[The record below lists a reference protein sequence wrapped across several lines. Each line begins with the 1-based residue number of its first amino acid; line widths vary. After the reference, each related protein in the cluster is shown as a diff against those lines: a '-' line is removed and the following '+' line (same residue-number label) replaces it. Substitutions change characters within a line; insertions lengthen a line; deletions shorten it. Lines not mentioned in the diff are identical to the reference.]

1 MNLDPQTTERLI
13 GMVSSQDKEN
23 RILAYGILME
33 YFTHIMF
40 SFKRNIG
47 YLMLIHK
54 HMPMDDDDNQKK
66 FISIMSGHAPETDYQ
81 NWYSYSTIIDYVTVN
96 VKQSDTDQRR
106 MVYEYAARSM
116 RQKLQIN
123 V

>member
-47 YLMLIHK
+47 YLLLIHK
-54 HMPMDDDDNQKK
+54 HMPNDDDDNQSK
-66 FISIMSGHAPETDYQ
+66 FMAILSGHVQEDYK
-81 NWYSYSTIIDYVTVN
+81 NYFSYSTIIDLVTIM
-96 VKQSDTDQRR
+96 VKEGDTDQRR
-106 MVYEYAARSM
+106 MVYEYAAKSM
-116 RQKLQIN
+116 RQKLKIN
-123 V
+123 D